1 MKSILED
8 VDFSTIVMTGLLFF
22 VLSDFFRKVDK
33 YIDEKRNESEEKG
46 HDHTRSN

>member
-8 VDFSTIVMTGLLFF
+8 VEISTVLLTGLLFF

-33 YIDEKRNESEEKG
+33 YIDEIRRKNG
-46 HDHTRSN
+46 NN